1 MYALINESFSVFLP
15 CSETKKLLEK
25 KYSKVLQYLLY
36 PMNKKSHLM
45 SLKVKTK
52 LKHCHK

>member
-36 PMNKKSHLM
+36 PMNKKSYLM